1 MSREEN
7 VDMAKLAEQAER
19 YKEIVEF
26 MEKVANS
33 ADTEELTL
41 EEWNLLSVAHKN
53 VTGARSASW
62 RIISSI
68 E

>member
-41 EEWNLLSVAHKN
+41 EE
-53 VTGARSASW
+53 
-62 RIISSI
+62 
-68 E
+68 